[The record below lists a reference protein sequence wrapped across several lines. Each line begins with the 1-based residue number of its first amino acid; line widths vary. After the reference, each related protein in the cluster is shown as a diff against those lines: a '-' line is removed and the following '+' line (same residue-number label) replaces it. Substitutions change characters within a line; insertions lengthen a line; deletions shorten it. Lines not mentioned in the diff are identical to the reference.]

1 VNGKRSHAFPPYRP
15 LRINCYENTP
25 NGHIVDIEVL
35 IAKEQVE
42 PQMALCPFYTL

>member
-1 VNGKRSHAFPPYRP
+1 MKTHPM
-15 LRINCYENTP
+15 
-25 NGHIVDIEVL
+25 VDIEVL